1 MLTNESLYFA
11 TTGEFSLLGEAL
23 KGNTSLLVLDISDN
37 TPLNEAV
44 EHHAEVTEGLLA
56 GAQSKLRKLYITS
69 GEVDVLNHYLEV
81 IDQRPKLMVFNRG
94 KLLEDVDVLEEQ

>member
-1 MLTNESLYFA
+1 M
-11 TTGEFSLLGEAL
+11 